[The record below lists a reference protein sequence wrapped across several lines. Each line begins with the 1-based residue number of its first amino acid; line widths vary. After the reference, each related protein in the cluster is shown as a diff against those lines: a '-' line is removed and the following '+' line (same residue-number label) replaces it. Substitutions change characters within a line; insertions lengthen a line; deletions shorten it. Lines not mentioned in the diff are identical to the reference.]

1 MHFLKL
7 SYKFTKLHINSA
19 LSRDFSEKMA
29 FLQVGVSFSFS
40 CEQHFLRACKLF
52 KENKHVKL
60 YNKYQGAVYICLL
73 QDWSNMQTFK
83 EHWLPCCTC
92 NLHTLRFY
100 KIIKTLNAL
109 IFLVVNSIIL
119 VEEVQ
124 LLWQGNSEGHREW
137 PGLWQIKG
145 THSPN

>member
-1 MHFLKL
+1 
-7 SYKFTKLHINSA
+7 
-19 LSRDFSEKMA
+19 
-29 FLQVGVSFSFS
+29 
-40 CEQHFLRACKLF
+40 
-52 KENKHVKL
+52 
-60 YNKYQGAVYICLL
+60 
-73 QDWSNMQTFK
+73 MQTFK
-83 EHWLPCCTC
+83 EHWLPGCT
-92 NLHTLRFY
+92 LTYIHWRFY
-100 KIIKTLNAL
+100 IIIKTLNAL